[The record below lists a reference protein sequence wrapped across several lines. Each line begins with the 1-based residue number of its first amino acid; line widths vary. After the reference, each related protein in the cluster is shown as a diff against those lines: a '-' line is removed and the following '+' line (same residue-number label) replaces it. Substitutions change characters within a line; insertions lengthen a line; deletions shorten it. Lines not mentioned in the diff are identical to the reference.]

1 MQIPPLSRGEIIRV
15 IEGKG
20 CASRVPLLYHMWI
33 YPNAFSGEKRTAVE
47 DILSRYPM
55 DVQTIDLNIPSVYDA
70 PVDEPSYRWSYRDPR
85 RELTALDNA
94 GVIEDWDEELDLLL
108 QK

>member
-1 MQIPPLSRGEIIRV
+1 MQISPLSREEIIRV

-20 CASRVPLLYHMWI
+20 CAKRVPLLYHMWI
-33 YPNAFSGEKRTAVE
+33 YPDAFSGEKRAAVE

-55 DVQTIDLNIPSVYDA
+55 DVQTIDLRIPSVYDA
-70 PVDEPSYRWSYRDPR
+70 PSDEPSYRWSYRDPR

-94 GVIEDWDEELDLLL
+94 FIKELCTARSKYL
-108 QK
+108 